1 MAQIADMLEEILVT
15 ELQETPERARELI
28 KKYPEIAMQA
38 AMTGHFRAVA
48 MALQMAD
55 STKSSADGVRGDE
68 INKI

>member
-48 MALQMAD
+48 LALQMAD
-55 STKSSADGVRGDE
+55 G
-68 INKI
+68 